1 MNPMKAPTPEFL
13 IAHPE
18 LVAPAAPWCARLDP
32 LELGLVLLAQPWLT
46 GAGLRRA
53 QLERRLSH
61 WARDL
66 PLGAVYFQRV
76 DRAVARLEAIGALR
90 SEGGGRA
97 RRFVATPEGFAAFV
111 VNLRVLQAD
120 PTVDGR
126 EFELKRALVAMWSV
140 AFRQL
145 SELADDLGSDPE
157 LSRFLDEAERLEI
170 WGQRVL
176 TDRLM
181 RQALD
186 VVGLI
191 SIQRRRVQELLE
203 RTRRRLDELAA
214 REEPL
219 DGVDIS
225 RVATALPAGAAAPLL
240 ANPATAEVVR
250 ALSTL
255 ALPAI
260 SLRAQALR
268 YRRYLDYLDDLS
280 TFYAEELDEVDLAAV
295 RRARPESAP

>member
-1 MNPMKAPTPEFL
+1 MKAPTPDFL

-18 LVAPAAPWCARLDP
+18 LVAAAAPWCARLEP
-32 LELGLVLLAQPWLT
+32 LELGLVLLAQPWLA

-53 QLERRLSH
+53 QLERRLSR

-90 SEGGGRA
+90 SEGGGRS
-97 RRFVATPEGFAAFV
+97 RRFIATPEGFAAFV

-140 AFRQL
+140 AFRRL

-157 LSRFLDEAERLEI
+157 LSRFLDEAERLEV
-170 WGQRVL
+170 WGQPLL

-186 VVGLI
+186 VLGLI
-191 SIQRRRVQELLE
+191 SIQRRCVQELLE

-219 DGVDIS
+219 DGVDLS

-240 ANPATAEVVR
+240 TNPATAEVVR
-250 ALSTL
+250 TLSTL

-260 SLRAQALR
+260 GLRAQELR

-295 RRARPESAP
+295 RRGRRESAP